1 MARGIRDPGRRAK
14 SGCIRAGARGGA
26 RRGGGIGGK
35 YYDSKQQETVMDRRE
50 RAHGPRA
57 AFPLYKS
64 PPVLRY

>member
-1 MARGIRDPGRRAK
+1 MARGIREDLEEERNRGV
-14 SGCIRAGARGGA
+14 RAGARGGA